1 MSFPRAHPG
10 LRIGRASSELLCE
23 MFLDFACPYSKKLFQ
38 VVTDKSLLSKYDDK
52 ICFVFH
58 NVIQPW
64 HHQSLWMHETSFA
77 VKMIQPSSQL
87 AFWETLFEE
96 APKYYD
102 SEVYALSRPEFYDKM
117 AILATDA
124 CCDDAKEKDTFKKQI
139 LQWLIPPKQPGGN
152 FPKEAMALLGSSP
165 DDDENA
171 VFPMTRQTVK
181 FHRKRGVHV
190 TPTVFFNG
198 IEQGQISSSWSV
210 DQWNE
215 FLDGTL

>member
-1 MSFPRAHPG
+1 MSFPKAHPG
-10 LRIGRASSELLCE
+10 LRIGQAGSELLCE
-23 MFLDFACPYSKKLFQ
+23 MFVDFACPYSRKLFRA
-38 VVTDKSLLSKYDDK
+38 VTDKSLLSKYDDK

-77 VKMIQPSSQL
+77 VKMMKPSAQL
-87 AFWETLFEE
+87 AFWEKLFEE
-96 APKYYD
+96 APNYYD
-102 SEVYALSRPEFYDKM
+102 SQIFTLSRPEFYDKM
-117 AILATDA
+117 AVLAADA
-124 CCDDAKEKDTFKKQI
+124 CCDDGSEKDTFKKEV

-152 FPKEAMALLGSSP
+152 FPEAAKALGSSP

-171 VFPMTRQTVK
+171 LCPLTRQSIK

-198 IEQGQISSSWSV
+198 IEQGNISSSWSG
-210 DQWNE
+210 DQWKE
-215 FLDGTL
+215 FLDGAL

>member
-1 MSFPRAHPG
+1 
-10 LRIGRASSELLCE
+10 
-23 MFLDFACPYSKKLFQ
+23 
-38 VVTDKSLLSKYDDK
+38 
-52 ICFVFH
+52 
-58 NVIQPW
+58 
-64 HHQSLWMHETSFA
+64 MHETSFA

-117 AILATDA
+117 AILAADA
-124 CCDDAKEKDTFKKQI
+124 CCDDANEKDTFKKQV

-152 FPKEAMALLGSSP
+152 FPKEAMASLGSSP